1 MEYGAQTML
10 AQVDLPAYPKDTL
23 GGLTV
28 TGTLLVI
35 DHPARRI
42 GLEIVPPW
50 IEIRVSE
57 K

>member
-28 TGTLLVI
+28 TGTLRVI